1 MVLHY
6 HIQTGRVSQVSPE
19 SQNIHET
26 AKNEGSV
33 LDSPPCTLSSP
44 EDSSELPQDTD
55 PDTPCGTE
63 RDAEKSPL
71 GEDDLDTLKRMV
83 EEYNA
88 HRVDFTSLPRRP
100 RFKGPRIN
108 TGITIRA
115 EIRNRALAR
124 AKADPDGTGG
134 GNLSGLIELLLWVF
148 LGCPEDVIDRAAPPG
163 DDS

>member
-1 MVLHY
+1 
-6 HIQTGRVSQVSPE
+6 VSAE
-19 SQNIHET
+19 SQNLQDEESET
-26 AKNEGSV
+26 VCS
-33 LDSPPCTLSSP
+33 PCTASIP
-44 EDSSELPQDTD
+44 EDPSEPDTD

-63 RDAEKSPL
+63 KDAEKLSL

-83 EEYNA
+83 EEYKS
-88 HRVDFTSLPRRP
+88 HRLDFTSLPRRP

-148 LGCPEDVIDRAAPPG
+148 LGQPEDVIDRAAPPES
-163 DDS
+163 DP

>member
-1 MVLHY
+1 MVLYY
-6 HIQTGRVSQVSPE
+6 HTKSGRVSQVSAE
-19 SQNIHET
+19 SQNIQ
-26 AKNEGSV
+26 NEESDTV
-33 LDSPPCTLSSP
+33 CSPCTLSSA
-44 EDSSELPQDTD
+44 EDPSEQDTD
-55 PDTPCGTE
+55 LDTPCGTE
-63 RDAEKSPL
+63 KDAEKRPL

-83 EEYNA
+83 EEYKA
-88 HRVDFTSLPRRP
+88 HRLDFTSLPRRP

-148 LGCPEDVIDRAAPPG
+148 LGQPEDVIDKASEPEKSP
-163 DDS
+163 

>member
-1 MVLHY
+1 M
-6 HIQTGRVSQVSPE
+6 SAE
-19 SQNIHET
+19 SQNIQET

-33 LDSPPCTLSSP
+33 LDCPPCTLSSP
-44 EDSSELPQDTD
+44 EDSPEPLQNTD
-55 PDTPCGTE
+55 PDIPCETE
-63 RDAEKSPL
+63 KGGEKSPL

-83 EEYNA
+83 EEYKS
-88 HRVDFTSLPRRP
+88 HRLNFTGLPRRP
-100 RFKGPRIN
+100 RFRGPRIN

-148 LGCPEDVIDRAAPPG
+148 LGSPEDVIDRAAPPG
-163 DDS
+163 SEP